1 MREIVRNL
9 GDFGEKLEQA
19 DRSRDY
25 KEEFEETDSG
35 GSDLYTDSSDEED
48 ARIGGYLEEWNEFKR

>member
-1 MREIVRNL
+1 MREIVRHVA
-9 GDFGEKLEQA
+9 DFGEPLEQD

-35 GSDLYTDSSDEED
+35 GSDLYVDESDEEE
-48 ARIGGYLEEWNEFKR
+48 AR